1 MEEVYPPNLAPF
13 LVFMSIIKLEYL
25 SHKVWNVFALSPSL
39 DALNNNRYFLFLV
52 IVDIAFSI
60 KSSSSYESNILLSF
74 DKVSGWNSGK
84 EIISLYNLVTQESVD
99 SFWDLFSS
107 ELGRLGILSSY
118 IILFFNSFDLNLF
131 LFISKLFW
139 FLLSH
144 FLVIG
149 VVGVLFFSFSIIFEL
164 FTILLLLTSNNSF
177 NWLLEIALLSEFDL
191 IINLHV
197 FLVPN
202 IFNVSSSN
210 IRKILI

>member
-1 MEEVYPPNLAPF
+1 
-13 LVFMSIIKLEYL
+13 MSIIKLEYL
-25 SHKVWNVFALSPSL
+25 SHKLWNVFALSPSL

-60 KSSSSYESNILLSF
+60 KSSSLYESNILLSF

-84 EIISLYNLVTQESVD
+84 KILSLYNLVTQESVD

-144 FLVIG
+144 FLVVG

-164 FTILLLLTSNNSF
+164 FVFLLLFTSNNSF
-177 NWLLEIALLSEFDL
+177 NLLLEIILLSELDL

-210 IRKILI
+210 IRIFFINNNSYFFLL